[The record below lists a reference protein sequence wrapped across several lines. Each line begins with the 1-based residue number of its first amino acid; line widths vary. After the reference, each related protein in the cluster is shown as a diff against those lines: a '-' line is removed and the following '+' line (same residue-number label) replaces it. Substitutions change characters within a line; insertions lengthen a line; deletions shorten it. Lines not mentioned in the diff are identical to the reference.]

1 MKMISRVEIALCF
14 AVLFSGM
21 AVAQQAV
28 APPPKPVETA
38 PANAEVLKL
47 LLAGMPET
55 VVLDKI
61 HAIAGKF
68 DTSADALVELKQA
81 GATEAEL
88 KAVLA
93 QSAGAAEQPPAVAT
107 AAPGNAQVLKMLQT
121 GVQERVILHVI
132 SALNG
137 KFDTSADALAA
148 LKQAGA
154 SEAELNAMG
163 AAGAAPANAPTSGEP
178 SLAET
183 VRFIVEK
190 LNGLGNLTY
199 VAFFQNSSNESSWT
213 QTFTNQITNVV
224 ADPSLCNITYHRK
237 ATNSGLAFGKTYVN
251 TNKAFSLREV
261 QKVVVWPYVDSYN
274 EWSAQN
280 GSPNITASGS
290 NPPIT
295 ELSARLPHNEE
306 AFFYFTD
313 ADLADRV
320 AKALNHAV
328 ELCGGGN
335 KTSEPF

>member
-1 MKMISRVEIALCF
+1 MNMRSLVAACLLCGIALT
-14 AVLFSGM
+14 SQ
-21 AVAQQAV
+21 AQQAV
-28 APPPKPVETA
+28 PPPPRPVEAA

-47 LLAGMPET
+47 LLAGMPES

-61 HAIAGKF
+61 HATTGKF

-81 GATEAEL
+81 GATEVEL

-93 QSAGAAEQPPAVAT
+93 QSTVAAEQPPATAS

-121 GVQERVILHVI
+121 GAQERVILHVI

-137 KFDTSADALAA
+137 KFDTSADAMAA

-163 AAGAAPANAPTSGEP
+163 ASGAAPANAPTSKEP

-183 VRFIVEK
+183 MQFIVEK
-190 LNGLGNLTY
+190 LNGLGNITY
-199 VAFFQNSSNESSWT
+199 VAFFQNSNDGSSWT

-224 ADPSLCNITYHRK
+224 ADQSLCNITYHRK
-237 ATNSGLAFGKTYVN
+237 ATNSALAFGKTYVN
-251 TNKAFSLREV
+251 ANKAASLREV

-313 ADLADRV
+313 AELADRV

-328 ELCGGGN
+328 ELCGGGS